1 MTSPAAGP
9 AMAATSAISVVARWE
24 ARWRW
29 LALAGAA
36 LGFYAIW
43 APWALV
49 NTRALVLFSPHANFP
64 NISPSTLTGTSYA
77 PGALSSALFNPV
89 FLGWFSA
96 LGLLIVP
103 FLWSRRFRPL
113 AAGLFA
119 LWLVGVTLVLLVAA
133 GVIMP
138 LVAGGQALVA
148 LDGTTPRVGMLAAL
162 LGLVAGWATVVPLVR
177 AALREGKRILLE
189 GQLSAMKDIDWG
201 SYPYVTSSSPP
212 AGGAAVGAGIPPRA
226 IDRVI
231 GVAKAYTTRVGAGPF
246 PTELFDGV
254 GELLVERGHE
264 FGTNTG
270 RRRRTGWVDAV
281 MLRHAV
287 RLNSLSE
294 LAIMKLDVLDE
305 FDVVKVCV
313 AYEHDGV
320 KLTTLPYHQSVLHDV
335 MPSYIELPGWHVD
348 LTACREVADLPSE
361 ARQFLAVLEEHVG
374 VSSRFV
380 GTGPGRDQYVQ
391 LS

>member
-1 MTSPAAGP
+1 
-9 AMAATSAISVVARWE
+9 MAATSAISVVARWE

-177 AALREGKRILLE
+177 DALRQVR
-189 GQLSAMKDIDWG
+189 GQTHEQGI
-201 SYPYVTSSSPP
+201 T
-212 AGGAAVGAGIPPRA
+212 GALPRA
-226 IDRVI
+226 PR
-231 GVAKAYTTRVGAGPF
+231 
-246 PTELFDGV
+246 
-254 GELLVERGHE
+254 
-264 FGTNTG
+264 
-270 RRRRTGWVDAV
+270 
-281 MLRHAV
+281 
-287 RLNSLSE
+287 
-294 LAIMKLDVLDE
+294 
-305 FDVVKVCV
+305 
-313 AYEHDGV
+313 
-320 KLTTLPYHQSVLHDV
+320 
-335 MPSYIELPGWHVD
+335 
-348 LTACREVADLPSE
+348 REVAEDAPSAVRAHAGLISGGAGTLTAGAVLWGISLLVLPWALGNCPASTQPGSSC
-361 ARQFLAVLEEHVG
+361 AGLSAATAMAVASLPAAAWIDALVFQVGVPVLLVGGALLALAAAWRLSVNRRLCGWLAVWLALASGALALGMAGQAEVLAGTIPVG
-374 VSSRFV
+374 LTRPTPYSGNVLGEV
-380 GTGPGRDQYVQ
+380 GLACGWLALVPLIVAVVTRRRGEPTAA
-391 LS
+391 